1 MSYNVEITK
10 LFKKQSKKLIKKFP
24 SFKLELTELILS
36 LELEP
41 TQGTS
46 LGNNNY
52 KIRIAIASKNKGKSG
67 GARAI
72 THVHVVNT
80 TVYLLSIYDKSEQ
93 EDITD
98 KEIARWLDDID

>member
-10 LFKKQSKKLIKKFP
+10 LFNKQAKRLIKKFP
-24 SFKLELTELILS
+24 SFKSELTELILS

-52 KIRIAIASKNKGKSG
+52 KIG
-67 GARAI
+67 
-72 THVHVVNT
+72 
-80 TVYLLSIYDKSEQ
+80 
-93 EDITD
+93 
-98 KEIARWLDDID
+98 